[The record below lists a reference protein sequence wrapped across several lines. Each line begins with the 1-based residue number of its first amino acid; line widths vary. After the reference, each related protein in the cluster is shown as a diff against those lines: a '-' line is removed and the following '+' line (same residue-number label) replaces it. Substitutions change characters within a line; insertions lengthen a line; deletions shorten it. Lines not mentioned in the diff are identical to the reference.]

1 MVKTFNEKQIV
12 NFWIES
18 SDKDFETMNHL
29 FDTKDYH
36 WALFIGHLVI
46 EKLLKAIYVFKVKKH
61 PVPIHDLLRLSKM
74 TELDTNEQ
82 IEDWLDNI
90 TAFNINARYDTY
102 NQEFYKLCTKKY
114 AEKWIEHIKEL
125 RKWLKEKLK
134 ES

>member
-1 MVKTFNEKQIV
+1 MKTFNESKIA

-18 SDKDFETMNHL
+18 SDKDYKTMKNL
-29 FDTKDYH
+29 YNSKDYH

-46 EKLLKAIYVFKVKKH
+46 EKLLKAVYVRRMKKN
-61 PVPIHDLLRLSKM
+61 PLPIHDLLRLSKM
-74 TELDTNEQ
+74 AELETNKQ

-114 AEKWIEHIKEL
+114 TDKWIENIKEL

-134 ES
+134 GL

>member
-1 MVKTFNEKQIV
+1 MKTFNESQIA
-12 NFWIES
+12 NCWIES
-18 SDKDFETMNHL
+18 SDKDYKTMINL
-29 FDTKDYH
+29 YNSKDYH

-46 EKLLKAIYVFKVKKH
+46 EKLLKAVYVRKMKKH

-74 TELDTNEQ
+74 TGLQTNKQ

-114 AEKWIEHIKEL
+114 TDKWIENIKGL